1 MVDEQPEGMDM
12 DPTCSLFTT
21 GQCLGNPTYWHLPA
35 AYNFFSH
42 QYSIAVLMANA
53 RGNSA
58 LWDEH
63 GRLIVRADRG
73 SLLLVGQRSSQGWQG
88 DIIPLR

>member
-1 MVDEQPEGMDM
+1 MSGR
-12 DPTCSLFTT
+12 TR
-21 GQCLGNPTYWHLPA
+21 PA
-35 AYNFFSH
+35 GVGRRLQFSH

>member
-1 MVDEQPEGMDM
+1 
-12 DPTCSLFTT
+12 
-21 GQCLGNPTYWHLPA
+21 
-35 AYNFFSH
+35 FFSH

-58 LWDEH
+58 LWDEY

>member
-1 MVDEQPEGMDM
+1 M
-12 DPTCSLFTT
+12 
-21 GQCLGNPTYWHLPA
+21 Y
-35 AYNFFSH
+35 FF
-42 QYSIAVLMANA
+42 L
-53 RGNSA
+53 
-58 LWDEH
+58 DEH